1 LAFDLILQETKMNNT
16 NGARQLRKHVRRNL
30 AQVSVAA
37 VLAAATFFAMPAM
50 AAEEKIL
57 NLFNWSDFI
66 ADDTIKN
73 FEKETG
79 IKVHLDTYDSNEI
92 LHAKLSLKSTGY
104 DIVIPA
110 AHWGNIQIKAGLLRK
125 IDKSKLPN
133 LANLDPAIEAQLAKL
148 DPGNEYLVPWLWG
161 YTTVGINTAKVKTA
175 LGNLPMPAN
184 PWDLVFDARYAS
196 KLKSCGVSFLDAPS
210 DIFPPALAYIGK
222 DPFSTNKADYAEAGA
237 MLAKVRPYI
246 TLFSTTSYVADMT
259 NGSLCAAIAWS
270 GDMNLARRDAI
281 EAKNGNNIAVLIP
294 KTGGVLFFDTMAIP
308 ADAPHPENALLW
320 MNYIMRPEVQANLT
334 NKVRYANP
342 NAASRKF
349 ILKELSQDKTI
360 FLSDDDMKNMVA
372 PKVLSTDLRRTETRA
387 FVQFKSGD

>member
-1 LAFDLILQETKMNNT
+1 MENT
-16 NGARQLRKHVRRNL
+16 NRAQPLRKQLRRSL
-30 AQVSVAA
+30 AQLAVAA
-37 VLAAATFFAMPAM
+37 ALGAATFVTTSAM

-110 AHWGNIQIKAGLLRK
+110 AHWGNLQIQAGLLRK
-125 IDKSKLPN
+125 VDKSKLPN
-133 LANLDPAIEAQLAKL
+133 LSNLDPAIEAQLAKL
-148 DPGNEYLVPWLWG
+148 DPGNQYLVPWLWG
-161 YTTVGINTAKVKTA
+161 YTTVGINTEKVKAA

-184 PWDLVFDARYAS
+184 PWDLVFDAKYVS
-196 KLKSCGVSFLDAPS
+196 KLKSCGVSFLDTPS
-210 DIFPPALAYIGK
+210 DILPAALAYIGK
-222 DPFSTNKADYAEAGA
+222 DPFSTNKADYAEAGL

-246 TLFSTTSYVADMT
+246 TLFSTLSYVADMT

-270 GDMNLARRDAI
+270 GDMNVARRDAI
-281 EAKNGNNIAVLIP
+281 EAKNGNNIVALIP

-308 ADAPHPENALLW
+308 SDAPHPDNAHLW

-349 ILKELSQDKTI
+349 VLKELNQDKTI
-360 FLSDDDMKNMVA
+360 FLTEDDMKNMVA
-372 PKVLSTDLRRTETRA
+372 PKIMSVDLRRTATRVY
-387 FVQFKSGD
+387 VQFKSGN

>member
-1 LAFDLILQETKMNNT
+1 MP
-16 NGARQLRKHVRRNL
+16 QLRKQLRHSL
-30 AQVSVAA
+30 AQVTVAA
-37 VLAAATFFAMPAM
+37 ALAAATVVAVPAM
-50 AAEEKIL
+50 ATEERIL

-110 AHWGNIQIKAGLLRK
+110 AHWGNMQIQAGLLRK
-125 IDKSKLPN
+125 VDKVKLPN
-133 LANLDPAIEAQLAKL
+133 LANLDPAIESQLAKL
-148 DPGNEYLVPWLWG
+148 DPGNQYLVPWLWG
-161 YTTVGINTAKVKTA
+161 YTTVGINTAKVKAA

-184 PWDLVFDARYAS
+184 PWDLVFDVKYVS

-210 DIFPPALAYIGK
+210 DILPAALAYIGK
-222 DPFSTNKADYAEAGA
+222 DPFSTNKADYAEAGQ

-246 TLFSTTSYVADMT
+246 TLFSTLSYVADMT

-281 EAKNGNNIAVLIP
+281 EAKNGNNIVALIP

-308 ADAPHPENALLW
+308 SDAPHPENAHLW

-349 ILKELSQDKTI
+349 VLKELAQDKSI
-360 FLSDDDMKNMVA
+360 FLTDDDMKNMVA
-372 PKVLSTDLRRTETRA
+372 PKVMSVDLRRIATRV
-387 FVQFKSGD
+387 FVQFKSGN